1 MAEPVRTQGSVTV
14 LVLNAIRNSA
24 SPLYASDVPVAT
36 KDNIALVGDAIY
48 SHDPT
53 YNEFSGL
60 LNKIALTMTS
70 KRLFENKL
78 SAFKSGSLL
87 TANEVEEYFIK
98 KIKASAQ
105 SKDGLTTLARMK
117 PDIAKAYYKENRS
130 DTYGITVSF
139 KQIRSAFRSPDGV
152 ESLMNEIVQELYN
165 SANIDEYNI
174 MKELIGQV
182 EDLAYVYQVPMPT
195 PVEILD
201 GDANVIGVS
210 NHNIKNFIKTIRKA
224 SNDFEEPTSLFHL
237 YQIVDPDDATTL
249 INDPEV
255 ITFTPKSNQVLF
267 INKDIEAEVSV
278 EVLATAINVSGVE
291 YPAPRIIVGDF
302 GTAGT
307 GVLAILAD
315 DRFLKVFDTFK
326 ELLTQI
332 NAQGAYTNY
341 FLHIDQILAISPF
354 CNIAVFKTTDPN
366 AE

>member
-98 KIKASAQ
+98 KIKASVQ

-182 EDLAYVYQVPMPT
+182 EDLAYVYQVPMPV
-195 PVEILD
+195 PVEIK
-201 GDANVIGVS
+201 DADAVVIGVS
-210 NHNIKNFIKTIRKA
+210 NHNIKSFIKTIRKA

-237 YQIVDPDDATTL
+237 HQIVDPNDATSL
-249 INDPEV
+249 INDPKV
-255 ITFTPKSNQVLF
+255 ITFTPKANQVLF

-291 YPAPRIIVGDF
+291 YPAPRVIVGDF

-315 DRFLKVFDTFK
+315 DRFLKVFDTFR
-326 ELLTQI
+326 ELLTQT
-332 NAQGAYTNY
+332 NAQGAFTNY